1 MAKGRPPMDEIDSIS
16 EFESEFHHAFVKGRL
31 AHDDFV
37 FQASLLQELD
47 EFCDVDSMHVPK
59 GPLIV
64 FGEPGSGKSAFLAN
78 WMNRRKKK
86 FHNWNNGFPEF
97 IFYHAVGC
105 TRQGAFVS
113 RLLERILTEMKEFF
127 ELAKDVPTLEE
138 RLSWQF
144 PRYLD
149 AASRKGRTIL
159 IVDGVHRL
167 RTTDGDSILKWLPLS
182 FPPNVRLIL
191 AATSPSSRHATV
203 ASDSDMLSTMERIKV
218 EASRRNWTTV
228 CIDPFTVE
236 EARTVV
242 HKFLARQVNG
252 TPTLQLFD
260 LQQKAIASVPRATNA
275 MFLKTLLIGLEWMAG
290 RGYNIHA
297 ILRDWLVVSSI
308 SSLYEAIL
316 RSMEAGY
323 TTSVRDTQDSMLFL
337 QEHSLDATF
346 AWMPQMTTR
355 PSSSSSTSTLPT
367 HRTSTPDRRSP
378 PLDTEPYNSDD
389 EMRTPRV
396 MEETDANIP
405 LLFRELAADAT
416 PLGQDSLESGPR
428 PIVLSVFTS
437 SKPPALGQEDDSA
450 DTLGGAHSFQKKS
463 PEGASSPPPL
473 SDSPPRPSV
482 VRPVERTKTMR
493 TSSFP
498 IYVTG
503 GQNVLGLDGL
513 LGKALCVLYVA
524 RHGLLLHE
532 LRTLMQAMTV
542 DETRK
547 KDMTAP
553 EMDDDDDDNSSLNAI
568 LSDNGPSSRAR
579 APAFSEETWTTLLS
593 ALRALGCL
601 FLQDIVLLPHCND
614 ALRELIWWRY
624 IGSLKAEETYHHW
637 LVRFFISHSATF
649 RRVEELPWHLASC
662 KRWLALKD
670 ILVNLQMFQLFFT
683 ATYKTELFSYWKMLT
698 EGVYVSGSAT
708 PPPPPSSQ
716 CFTETQDNGGIVE
729 PPAITTFD
737 LVREY
742 NKSIEEWYHTARPAT
757 KQLLPMLQTMTK
769 FIFEY
774 SVFSQSELPRFNH
787 PALDLK
793 ALASSGFRFVD
804 QMPHAIAQ
812 QALDPSLHW
821 LYHRWVWV
829 QFPWL
834 ALGHEIEDP
843 KLAVSLISS
852 SSSTSTQDVK
862 ATDQDPVEPG
872 SPQPALTPGNSTP
885 PPPNPA
891 NASLPS
897 CQSMPNLTRKPPGPT
912 ISPYKLKGITN
923 ASLPTIAVA
932 NAPNTLDIIGPNSPT
947 HVLMR
952 RKTNFVGYKNAP
964 TACFPAQIKS
974 PPRLDDASLNSG
986 VGKLL
991 SQGSSASV
999 PSSEG
1004 FGLPAHMQE
1013 YSKTEADIKRSCNQQ
1028 ILLKLQQSHNFLR
1041 REAYAKSARLVKL
1054 RQKIRERKA
1063 KQTSS
1068 LQYIQE
1074 AEEALGEMTKRMDQ
1088 VDATLKLVGKQEK
1101 TYSKL
1106 LTACDDYPAID
1117 SHHLNRVKKELQF
1130 LTLKLRDLQKERAA
1144 LAFEQ
1149 HHLATTEFPQLRA
1162 ACDENK
1168 RLHDAVLDRLER
1180 TKQRMAHDQANI
1192 EELYKVRQA
1201 IIDRVKSTAFDLKTN
1216 DTIELDKLMSVQATA
1231 ETIAANKSQVAKTAL
1246 EQCQSMCR
1254 RIIHATGLAN
1264 MAAIHEKFSNREA
1277 LNRSLDEQ
1285 AALYEARLKQIK
1297 MSHSEL
1303 ESQMRALETVPKDTQ
1318 DPRQLEDLARDAEA
1332 SLSRVQQTY
1341 ATQLHALNEVL
1352 VGISNVAR
1360 LVGITDVRCPKRGLV
1375 PAAELWPPYQDKES
1389 RAMTL
1394 SHFETVSANT
1404 LIDVIRVCEERMVV
1418 IIDNNEHGRGDPDAL
1433 YAQSRRISRRDSSV
1447 GLSSSPRIGPGK
1459 RRPKKDKRR
1468 NNLEPI
1474 SPRERED
1481 LNVDMDSAYSTPS
1494 STTSQLD
1501 SPREDDT
1508 SAVVLTRE
1516 NIKVSSKHK
1525 VSVKKKELT
1534 SRPNYED
1541 SINSM

>member
-1 MAKGRPPMDEIDSIS
+1 MAKGRPPVDEIDSIS

-37 FQASLLQELD
+37 FQASLLRELD

-138 RLSWQF
+138 RLGWQF

-242 HKFLARQVNG
+242 HKFLARQING

-260 LQQKAIASVPRATNA
+260 LQQKVNQCLQLFVNKSGVGYRERSKSDERNVLEDAADRARMDGRT
-275 MFLKTLLIGLEWMAG
+275 GLQ
-290 RGYNIHA
+290 H
-297 ILRDWLVVSSI
+297 
-308 SSLYEAIL
+308 
-316 RSMEAGY
+316 
-323 TTSVRDTQDSMLFL
+323 
-337 QEHSLDATF
+337 
-346 AWMPQMTTR
+346 PQMTTR

-450 DTLGGAHSFQKKS
+450 DTLGGALSFQKKS
-463 PEGASSPPPL
+463 PEGASSPPSL

-670 ILVNLQMFQLFFT
+670 ILVNLPMFQLFFT

-804 QMPHAIAQ
+804 QVEK
-812 QALDPSLHW
+812 LSL
-821 LYHRWVWV
+821 
-829 QFPWL
+829 
-834 ALGHEIEDP
+834 
-843 KLAVSLISS
+843 S
-852 SSSTSTQDVK
+852 
-862 ATDQDPVEPG
+862 
-872 SPQPALTPGNSTP
+872 N
-885 PPPNPA
+885 
-891 NASLPS
+891 
-897 CQSMPNLTRKPPGPT
+897 
-912 ISPYKLKGITN
+912 PYKLKGITN

-1041 REAYAKSARLVKL
+1041 REAYAKSARLEKL

-1303 ESQMRALETVPKDTQ
+1303 ESQMRALENVPKDTQ

-1447 GLSSSPRIGPGK
+1447 GLSSSPRIGTGK

>member
-260 LQQKAIASVPRATNA
+260 LQQKVNQCLQLFVNKSGVGYRERSKSDERNVLEDAADRARMDGRT
-275 MFLKTLLIGLEWMAG
+275 GLQ
-290 RGYNIHA
+290 H
-297 ILRDWLVVSSI
+297 
-308 SSLYEAIL
+308 
-316 RSMEAGY
+316 
-323 TTSVRDTQDSMLFL
+323 
-337 QEHSLDATF
+337 
-346 AWMPQMTTR
+346 PQMTTR

-804 QMPHAIAQ
+804 QVEK
-812 QALDPSLHW
+812 LSL
-821 LYHRWVWV
+821 
-829 QFPWL
+829 
-834 ALGHEIEDP
+834 
-843 KLAVSLISS
+843 S
-852 SSSTSTQDVK
+852 
-862 ATDQDPVEPG
+862 
-872 SPQPALTPGNSTP
+872 N
-885 PPPNPA
+885 
-891 NASLPS
+891 
-897 CQSMPNLTRKPPGPT
+897 
-912 ISPYKLKGITN
+912 PYKLKGITN

>member
-1 MAKGRPPMDEIDSIS
+1 MAKGRPPVDEIDSIS

-37 FQASLLQELD
+37 FQASLLRELD

-242 HKFLARQVNG
+242 HKFLARQING

-260 LQQKAIASVPRATNA
+260 LQQKVNQCLQLFVNKSGVGYRERSKSDERNVLEDAADRARMDGRT
-275 MFLKTLLIGLEWMAG
+275 GLQ
-290 RGYNIHA
+290 H
-297 ILRDWLVVSSI
+297 
-308 SSLYEAIL
+308 
-316 RSMEAGY
+316 
-323 TTSVRDTQDSMLFL
+323 
-337 QEHSLDATF
+337 
-346 AWMPQMTTR
+346 PQMTTR

-450 DTLGGAHSFQKKS
+450 DTLGGALSFQKKS
-463 PEGASSPPPL
+463 PEGASSPPSL

-670 ILVNLQMFQLFFT
+670 ILVNLPMFQLFFT

-804 QMPHAIAQ
+804 QLPHAIAQ

-1041 REAYAKSARLVKL
+1041 REAYAKSARLEKL

-1303 ESQMRALETVPKDTQ
+1303 ESQMRALENVPKDTQ

-1447 GLSSSPRIGPGK
+1447 GLSSSPRIGTGK